1 MNIEDVRKLNNE
13 ELLNEKESI
22 LKTIMENRFKH
33 KSMQLS
39 DTSQINKLRKDKA
52 RIMTVINERK
62 ITEQLEIDE
71 KENQEKYRPGNRM
84 EKACSKI
91 IQTPLHHSCL
101 S

>member
-13 ELLNEKESI
+13 EMLNEKESI

-62 ITEQLEIDE
+62 IIEQLDVDE
-71 KENQEKYRPGNRM
+71 KENQDG
-84 EKACSKI
+84 
-91 IQTPLHHSCL
+91 Q
-101 S
+101 

>member
-13 ELLNEKESI
+13 ELINEKESI

-62 ITEQLEIDE
+62 IIEQLDVDE
-71 KENQEKYRPGNRM
+71 KENQDG
-84 EKACSKI
+84 
-91 IQTPLHHSCL
+91 Q
-101 S
+101 

>member
-22 LKTIMENRFKH
+22 LKSIMENRFKH

-62 ITEQLEIDE
+62 IIEQLDVDE
-71 KENQEKYRPGNRM
+71 KENQDG
-84 EKACSKI
+84 
-91 IQTPLHHSCL
+91 Q
-101 S
+101 

>member
-62 ITEQLEIDE
+62 IIEQLDVDE
-71 KENQEKYRPGNRM
+71 KEDQDG
-84 EKACSKI
+84 
-91 IQTPLHHSCL
+91 Q
-101 S
+101 

>member
-13 ELLNEKESI
+13 ELINEKESI
-22 LKTIMENRFKH
+22 LKSMMENRFKH

-62 ITEQLEIDE
+62 IIEQLEMDE
-71 KENQEKYRPGNRM
+71 KENQDG
-84 EKACSKI
+84 
-91 IQTPLHHSCL
+91 
-101 S
+101 

>member
-1 MNIEDVRKLNNE
+1 MTYCYKNYFKRRVVILMNIEDVRKLNNE

-71 KENQEKYRPGNRM
+71 KENQDG
-84 EKACSKI
+84 
-91 IQTPLHHSCL
+91 
-101 S
+101 

>member
-62 ITEQLEIDE
+62 IIEQLDVDE
-71 KENQEKYRPGNRM
+71 KENQDG
-84 EKACSKI
+84 
-91 IQTPLHHSCL
+91 
-101 S
+101 

>member
-71 KENQEKYRPGNRM
+71 KENQDG
-84 EKACSKI
+84 
-91 IQTPLHHSCL
+91 Q
-101 S
+101 

>member
-13 ELLNEKESI
+13 ELIKEKESI
-22 LKTIMENRFKH
+22 LKSMMENRFKH

-62 ITEQLEIDE
+62 IIEQLEMDE
-71 KENQEKYRPGNRM
+71 KENHDG
-84 EKACSKI
+84 
-91 IQTPLHHSCL
+91 
-101 S
+101 

>member
-13 ELLNEKESI
+13 ELIKEKESI
-22 LKTIMENRFKH
+22 LKSMMENRFKH

-62 ITEQLEIDE
+62 IIEQLEMDE
-71 KENQEKYRPGNRM
+71 KENQDG
-84 EKACSKI
+84 
-91 IQTPLHHSCL
+91 Q
-101 S
+101 

>member
-62 ITEQLEIDE
+62 IIEQLDVDE
-71 KENQEKYRPGNRM
+71 KEHQDG
-84 EKACSKI
+84 
-91 IQTPLHHSCL
+91 Q
-101 S
+101 

>member
-13 ELLNEKESI
+13 ELLNERESI

-71 KENQEKYRPGNRM
+71 KENQDG
-84 EKACSKI
+84 
-91 IQTPLHHSCL
+91 
-101 S
+101 

>member
-62 ITEQLEIDE
+62 I
-71 KENQEKYRPGNRM
+71 KMYK
-84 EKACSKI
+84 
-91 IQTPLHHSCL
+91 PLVGSL
-101 S
+101 AKV

>member
-52 RIMTVINERK
+52 RIMTDINERK

-71 KENQEKYRPGNRM
+71 KENQDG
-84 EKACSKI
+84 
-91 IQTPLHHSCL
+91 
-101 S
+101 

>member
-22 LKTIMENRFKH
+22 LKTIMENRFRH

-71 KENQEKYRPGNRM
+71 KENQDG
-84 EKACSKI
+84 
-91 IQTPLHHSCL
+91 
-101 S
+101 

>member
-62 ITEQLEIDE
+62 IIEQLDVDE
-71 KENQEKYRPGNRM
+71 KENQDG
-84 EKACSKI
+84 
-91 IQTPLHHSCL
+91 Q
-101 S
+101 